1 VIDTPVQEAATTMD
15 SSSDILNDLL
25 GFKPND
31 NTSTTTTTTTTT
43 PSSSSDSRNTPGLLL
58 TPANIS
64 SECKQH
70 EEQAACSKLNT
81 LTRASDEFYSL
92 MQKQLEITQ
101 LDGNYSES
109 NPRKDSPVPVSPPTN
124 IIISNNANETSNNI
138 DNSVTGQ
145 ATSQAAVNKQL
156 FRPIESAC
164 NHNSNTNGVNSKQS
178 QPGKSPKIGTNLDKW
193 LKELKGHVL
202 VKTLSFD

>member
-1 VIDTPVQEAATTMD
+1 MIDTPVQEASKTMD
-15 SSSDILNDLL
+15 SSSDILNDIL
-25 GFKPND
+25 GLKPND
-31 NTSTTTTTTTTT
+31 NTSTATTTTTTT
-43 PSSSSDSRNTPGLLL
+43 PSSSSDSRNTP
-58 TPANIS
+58 ANIS

-70 EEQAACSKLNT
+70 GEQAACSKLNT
-81 LTRASDEFYSL
+81 LAHASDEFYSL

-109 NPRKDSPVPVSPPTN
+109 NPRKDSPVPASPPTN

-145 ATSQAAVNKQL
+145 APSQVAINKQL
-156 FRPIESAC
+156 FRPIESAS
-164 NHNSNTNGVNSKQS
+164 NHNSNTNVVNSKQS
-178 QPGKSPKIGTNLDKW
+178 QPNQPGKSPKIGTNLDKW

-202 VKTLSFD
+202 VNTLL